1 MESVRNRMKS
11 LMTAMDDATLALR
24 IIVLLVV
31 AIIVVGIVGYISNK
45 LSLRKRKCSTLK
57 TLYKDFPNCH
67 HSASLTAT
75 LTTV

>member
-11 LMTAMDDATLALR
+11 LMTAMDDATLVR

-45 LSLRKRKCSTLK
+45 LSLRNVSVRL
-57 TLYKDFPNCH
+57 
-67 HSASLTAT
+67 
-75 LTTV
+75 

>member
-11 LMTAMDDATLALR
+11 LMTAMDDATLVR

-45 LSLRKRKCSTLK
+45 LSLRKRKCSSLK
-57 TLYKDFPNCH
+57 TLYKNFPKSYHRLAN
-67 HSASLTAT
+67 LTAI
-75 LTTV
+75 LK